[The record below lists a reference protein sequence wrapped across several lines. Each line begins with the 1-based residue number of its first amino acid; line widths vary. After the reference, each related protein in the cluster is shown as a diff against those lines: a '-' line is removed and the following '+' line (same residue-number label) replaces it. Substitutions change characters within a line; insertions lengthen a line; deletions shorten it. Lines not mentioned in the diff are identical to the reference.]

1 MRRCVFVFAA
11 TLLLW
16 SCAASNGNQKPRSSR
31 YLITEEEIVNSGTTN
46 VFDAI
51 QQLKPEWLL
60 QSQRRGV
67 KSVNVS
73 DSSEPMVYVNNA
85 RYGGVESLV
94 NISTLNVL
102 EIRFL
107 QPSEATTRFG
117 TGHTGGAF
125 LINVK

>member
-1 MRRCVFVFAA
+1 MRRCLFILAA
-11 TLLLW
+11 LLLW
-16 SCAASNGNQKPRSSR
+16 NCAASNGNQKPRSLR
-31 YLITEEEIVNSGTTN
+31 YVITEEEIVNSGATN
-46 VFDAI
+46 VLDAI

-60 QSQRRGV
+60 QGQRRGV

-73 DSSEPMVYVNNA
+73 DSSEPVVYVNNA

-117 TGHTGGAF
+117 TGHAGGAF
-125 LINVK
+125 LVKVK